1 MEGRNN
7 LPFRPSIRPHRA
19 GADTS
24 RTALHSTEVDNRMR
38 TTIKCNCGQ
47 RIFSRDVMQQ
57 GYYVRQFGPSYVYI
71 KFRCSRCK
79 KLGEHFI
86 KQEDWEEGLLRDNVT
101 EVSPSEKARLDH
113 LGPITVDE
121 MIDFHYALENMD
133 KLPDKI
139 ENE

>member
-1 MEGRNN
+1 MK
-7 LPFRPSIRPHRA
+7 
-19 GADTS
+19 
-24 RTALHSTEVDNRMR
+24 

-47 RIFSRDVMQQ
+47 RVFSRDVMQQ

-86 KQEDWEEGLLRDNVT
+86 KQEEWEEGLLKDGVLEVT
-101 EVSPSEKARLDH
+101 STEKSH
-113 LGPITVDE
+113 FESLGKITIDE
-121 MIDFHYALENMD
+121 MINFHYELENLN
-133 KLPDKI
+133 KLPEKM

>member
-1 MEGRNN
+1 MK
-7 LPFRPSIRPHRA
+7 
-19 GADTS
+19 
-24 RTALHSTEVDNRMR
+24 

-86 KQEDWEEGLLRDNVT
+86 KQEDWQEGMLRDSAL
-101 EVSPSEKARLDH
+101 EVSPAEKSRFDSLGQITIEEMVNFHFELEKLDT
-113 LGPITVDE
+113 LPVRVEDE
-121 MIDFHYALENMD
+121 QA
-133 KLPDKI
+133 
-139 ENE
+139 